1 MAAYTL
7 AGEADWEA
15 ALDAPPLAV
24 MDAKQLL
31 VFAGGEARALTGPET
46 GGAQE

>member
-1 MAAYTL
+1 MYPHGGIYLT
-7 AGEADWEA
+7 
-15 ALDAPPLAV
+15 DAPPLAV